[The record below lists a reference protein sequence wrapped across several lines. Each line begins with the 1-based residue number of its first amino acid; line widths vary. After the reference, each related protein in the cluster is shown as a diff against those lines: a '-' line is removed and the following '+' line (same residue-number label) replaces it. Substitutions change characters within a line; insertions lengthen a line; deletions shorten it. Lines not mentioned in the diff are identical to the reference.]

1 MTDRNPITGKISNY
15 PNPLPFRYR
24 TYGQLVTELRTRLGY
39 VTQGPSANNNK
50 PLLDS
55 FLQEAHDYVF
65 AQLHPSNR
73 RKVTA
78 IPLELGSY
86 LYDWHNDED
95 DEDIEPGWVQSVW
108 LIDDQGNRFRMV
120 QGISQKMREDREYGQ
135 PVRYDML
142 DGQIELYPIPDE
154 GPYQLLIEYVA
165 GATRFSA
172 DTDRPCVPDR
182 LVALYALYLGQ
193 VHYRMPSYQATSAAF
208 NALLSRELAKQHEG
222 RRYIVN
228 DSDNPRGFVVGS
240 EGRYRF
246 VVR

>member
-1 MTDRNPITGKISNY
+1 MTDRNPITGKVADY
-15 PNPLPFRYR
+15 TNPLINRYR
-24 TYGQLVTELRTRLGY
+24 TYGELITELRTRLGY

-55 FLQEAHDYVF
+55 FLQEAHEYVF
-65 AQLHPSNR
+65 AQLNPSNR
-73 RKVTA
+73 RKKTA
-78 IPLELGSY
+78 IVLEPGSY

-95 DEDIEPGWVQSVW
+95 DEDIDPGLVQSVW
-108 LIDDQGNRFRMV
+108 LIDSDDTRYRLK
-120 QGISQKMREDREYGQ
+120 QGITEKMREDDERGQ
-135 PVRYDML
+135 PVRYDDM

-154 GPYQLLIEYVA
+154 DPYRLVIEYIN
-165 GATRFSA
+165 GPGRFFR
-172 DTDRPCVPDR
+172 DPDRPCVPDR

-193 VHYRMPSYQATSAAF
+193 VHYRMPAYQATSAAF
-208 NALLSRELAKQHEG
+208 NALLSREQAKQHEG

-228 DSDNPRGFVVGS
+228 DADDPRGYVVGS